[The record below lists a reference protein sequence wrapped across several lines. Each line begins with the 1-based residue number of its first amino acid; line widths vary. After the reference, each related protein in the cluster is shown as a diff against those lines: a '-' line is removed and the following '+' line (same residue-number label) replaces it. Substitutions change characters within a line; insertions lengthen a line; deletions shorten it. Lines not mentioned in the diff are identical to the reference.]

1 MKPFFIRL
9 AKALLKLALDEGL
22 RRALPRVYKQL
33 DSEVPLL
40 LSNNA
45 PASKIKSAVASSI
58 YAATGARASST
69 QIDAVLGLYDPVQAA
84 LNSLR

>member
-1 MKPFFIRL
+1 MKPFLIRL

-22 RRALPRVYKQL
+22 RRALPLVYKQL
-33 DSEVPLL
+33 DAEVPLL

-45 PASKIKSAVASSI
+45 PASRIKSAVATSI
-58 YAATGARASST
+58 FAATGTRANST

-84 LNSLR
+84 LNRLR